1 MDLKYKRTSSDI
13 DIKSYA
19 LIDSKITIIPSI
31 QSTISAQYSQFRSGI
46 FSDYILYDNY
56 GFKI

>member
-19 LIDSKITIIPSI
+19 LIDSKITIIASI
-31 QSTISAQYSQFRSGI
+31 QSTISAQYWQKRSDI
-46 FSDYILYDNY
+46 FSEYILYDNH
-56 GFKI
+56 GFEI